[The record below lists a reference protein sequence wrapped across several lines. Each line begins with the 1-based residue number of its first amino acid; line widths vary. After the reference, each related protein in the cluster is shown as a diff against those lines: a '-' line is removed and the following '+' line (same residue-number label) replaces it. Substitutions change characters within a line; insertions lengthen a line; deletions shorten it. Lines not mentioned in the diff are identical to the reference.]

1 MNLIADMH
9 SHTIASGHAL
19 STMGEMISQA
29 KKMNYTALAI
39 TDHAPMMP
47 GAMDWIYFINFLR
60 QPDLDEDGFMILKG
74 LEADVLD
81 ADGTLEVP
89 KKFLTQIDWLIVSIH
104 DILLRD
110 DLDYESTTEMWL
122 KVAKNP
128 YVDMIGHSEMEEFL
142 YDYDVVTKA
151 FRDNNKVVE
160 LNAGSS
166 VARPG
171 NEGNLKKLALA
182 CMKNGTKVAVNSDAH
197 STFQMY
203 CVEDVLCMLDDIN
216 FPQEL
221 VINSSAQRLWQE
233 LALHKKDIVNRI
245 NLPL

>member
-9 SHTIASGHAL
+9 SHTIASGHAV
-19 STMGEMISQA
+19 STMGEMITQA
-29 KKMNYTALAI
+29 KQMGYKALAI
-39 TDHAPMMP
+39 TDHTPMIP

-60 QPDLDEDGFMILKG
+60 QPDLDTDGFLMLKG
-74 LEADVLD
+74 LEADILD
-81 ADGTLEVP
+81 KEGTIEIP
-89 KKFLTQIDWLIVSIH
+89 NRFLPQIDWLIVSIH

-110 DLDYESTTEMWL
+110 ELSYESTTEMWQ

-128 YVDMIGHSEMEEFL
+128 HVDMIGHSEMAEFL
-142 YDYDVVTKA
+142 YDYDLVTKV
-151 FRDNNKVVE
+151 FSENNKVVE

-166 VARPG
+166 IARPG

-197 STFQMY
+197 SIYQLDG
-203 CVEDVLCMLDDIN
+203 VNDVLSMLDEIN

-221 VINSSAQRLWQE
+221 VINSSMERLWQE
-233 LALHKKDIVNRI
+233 LVIHKKDIVNRI
-245 NLPL
+245 KPPF